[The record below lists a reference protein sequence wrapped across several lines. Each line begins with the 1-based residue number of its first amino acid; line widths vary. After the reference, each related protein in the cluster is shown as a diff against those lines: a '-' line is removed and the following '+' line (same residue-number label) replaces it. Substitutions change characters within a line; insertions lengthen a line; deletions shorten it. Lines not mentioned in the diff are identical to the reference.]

1 MTLLAPIPIM
11 EDFVRSLFSIKFFV
25 KLPCDFVSLP
35 YFVSRSSFDFD
46 DTVLATEALNFNA
59 YLSTVANPVHL
70 PNPSLSGGLV
80 WLIFVLSSCLAMS
93 LLNPTNCCL
102 RHFHRLLFALRG
114 LLNAYVFLRVD
125 SRYDIICSLPKGV
138 SAQ

>member
-1 MTLLAPIPIM
+1 MQQINKNLWSLIFINDTVGSNTNN

-80 WLIFVLSSCLAMS
+80 C
-93 LLNPTNCCL
+93 
-102 RHFHRLLFALRG
+102 
-114 LLNAYVFLRVD
+114 
-125 SRYDIICSLPKGV
+125 
-138 SAQ
+138 